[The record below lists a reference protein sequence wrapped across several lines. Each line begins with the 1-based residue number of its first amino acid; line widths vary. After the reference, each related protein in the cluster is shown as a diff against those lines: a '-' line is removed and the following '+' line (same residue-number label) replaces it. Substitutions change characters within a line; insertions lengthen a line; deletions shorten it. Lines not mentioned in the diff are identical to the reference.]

1 MLSNPD
7 QQIALQAEQ
16 PQWLEAQLQ
25 LLRNSLR
32 TGQYWRGGEMAV
44 SAVPGAGKSH
54 SLSVA
59 AAIAIAQN
67 HLHSRRQ
74 LVGER
79 KNLKG
84 KYLSC
89 DQQQPLTRLIG
100 SLLFGIEFDN
110 HQLYNA
116 RVLIYFPLMAFR
128 IDRDFDQ
135 LKSAPQDN

>member
-89 DQQQPLTRLIG
+89 DQQQPLIRLIGSG

-116 RVLIYFPLMAFR
+116 TVLTHRSLI
-128 IDRDFDQ
+128 
-135 LKSAPQDN
+135 